1 MSETYLERKICL
13 KCGEVYRKKHFLW
26 QIIRKSGIPYVK
38 KEYSMTIS
46 DGGEIFYYPPFPI
59 KLNSRCYTYHIN
71 HYDKK
76 AVKEVENNRC
86 IMQGC
91 DGELKSFTDD
101 KYENMSP
108 EKRNKLFPK
117 YFGEDGSDIS
127 EFDAMY
133 LILAFPNEVFVTT
146 GNSD

>member
-1 MSETYLERKICL
+1 MSETYSERKICL

-26 QIIRKSGIPYVK
+26 LIMRRSGIPYVK
-38 KEYSMTIS
+38 KEYSLAILEK
-46 DGGEIFYYPPFPI
+46 GQLFYFPPFPI
-59 KLNSRCYTYHIN
+59 KLNSRRFIYYINYH
-71 HYDKK
+71 DEK

-101 KYENMSP
+101 KYEKMSP
-108 EKRNKLFPK
+108 EKRNELFPK

-133 LILAFPNEVFVTT
+133 LILAFPNEVFFAT

>member
-1 MSETYLERKICL
+1 MSETYPERKICL

-26 QIIRKSGIPYVK
+26 LIMRRSGIPYVK
-38 KEYSMTIS
+38 KEYSLAIV
-46 DGGEIFYYPPFPI
+46 DEGQLFYFPPFPI
-59 KLNSRCYTYHIN
+59 KLNSRRFIYYINYH
-71 HYDKK
+71 DEK

-108 EKRNKLFPK
+108 EKRNELFPK

-127 EFDAMY
+127 EFDAMD
-133 LILAFPNEVFVTT
+133 LIFVFPNEVFFTT